1 MLLRIHCTNT
11 MNRLAI
17 MCGASVLIAASIFTG
32 TASGAE
38 PQFSEK
44 FSMHVDPA
52 AKQQLGEQTY
62 NEVMTFFHSAEQA
75 IETKDLEALM
85 ALYSDNYSD
94 GDHDKKS
101 ARQIWERIFSRFE
114 KMAMQ
119 HNMKL
124 GKASSDKNMVVFQC
138 SGLLL
143 GSPDPKERLITIDNW
158 TNQDH
163 VLVKEAG
170 KWKLIGTYGPER
182 KRLWFDKPMHPLF

>member
-1 MLLRIHCTNT
+1 MFLRIPCMNT

-17 MCGASVLIAASIFTG
+17 TCGASVLIAASIFTG
-32 TASGAE
+32 TASGVE
-38 PQFSEK
+38 HQLSDK
-44 FSMHVDPA
+44 YSVHVDPA
-52 AKQQLGEQTY
+52 AKKQLGENTF
-62 NEVMTFFHSAEQA
+62 NEVMAFFDSAEKA
-75 IETKDLEALM
+75 IEAKDLESLM

-94 GDHDKKS
+94 GEHDKKS
-101 ARQIWERIFSRFE
+101 ARQIWEKIFSRFE
-114 KMAMQ
+114 RMAMH

-124 GKASSDKNMVVFQC
+124 GKVSSDKNMVVFQC

-143 GSPDPKERLITIDNW
+143 GAPDPKERPNTIDNW

-170 KWKLIGTYGPER
+170 KWKLIGTYGSER

>member
-1 MLLRIHCTNT
+1 MFVRMYCINT
-11 MNRLAI
+11 INRLTR
-17 MCGASVLIAASIFTG
+17 MCGASILIAASIFTG
-32 TASGAE
+32 TASGTE
-38 PQFSEK
+38 HQLSDK
-44 FSMHVDPA
+44 YSMEVDPA

-62 NEVMTFFHSAEQA
+62 NDVMTFFHAAEKA
-75 IETKDLEALM
+75 IEAKDLEALM

-94 GDHDKKS
+94 GEHDKKS
-101 ARQIWERIFSRFE
+101 ARQIWERIFARFG
-114 KMAMQ
+114 KMAMH

-124 GKASSDKNMVVFQC
+124 GKASADKNMIVFQC

-143 GSPDPKERLITIDNW
+143 GAPDPKERPVTIDNW

>member
-1 MLLRIHCTNT
+1 MFLRISCMNT
-11 MNRLAI
+11 MNRLVTI
-17 MCGASVLIAASIFTG
+17 CGASVLIAASIFTG
-32 TASGAE
+32 TAGGAE
-38 PQFSEK
+38 PQLSEK
-44 FSMHVDPA
+44 YSMHVDPA

-62 NEVMTFFHSAEQA
+62 NEMMAFFHSAEKA

-101 ARQIWERIFSRFE
+101 ARQIWQRIFATFE

-124 GKASSDKNMVVFQC
+124 GKASSDRSMVVFQC

-143 GSPDPKERLITIDNW
+143 GVPDVTKAPVTIDNW

-163 VLVKEAG
+163 VLVKEGG
-170 KWKLIGTYGPER
+170 KWKLIGTYGSER